1 MRLPLTGHTLTMDKK
16 LQKKLNELLEIADE
30 YGVTVEDLLKEKELG
45 AKVDRPFTIA
55 IQFTRL
61 QDMVD
66 FVNES
71 IRNWDTDNPGCI
83 WKADALD
90 KEFAGKGGANSYV
103 IRGNSCSKGDD
114 LRITNLDGSL
124 AGDKKVN
131 SKFRECP
138 RCTHFIPNDDTPGA
152 YPGAISRLDNETE
165 ICSDCGVEEALLQY
179 QGLLTDWRK

>member
-1 MRLPLTGHTLTMDKK
+1 MSLTRHNWTMDKK
-16 LQKKLNELLEIADE
+16 LQKKLTELIELADM

-45 AKVDRPFTIA
+45 AKVDRPFTLA
-55 IQFTRL
+55 IKFARL

-66 FVNES
+66 FVNEG
-71 IRNWDTDNPGCI
+71 IRNWDTENPGCI
-83 WKADALD
+83 WKADSLD
-90 KEFAGKGGANSYV
+90 KEFGGKGGANSYV
-103 IRGNSCSKGDD
+103 IRDNVCSKGDD
-114 LRITNLDGSL
+114 MRITNLDGSL